1 MSALLLNATLFSALI
16 GYYVTWINNR
26 AAALSA
32 NAFDLAEWVG
42 IVPAVRYAQPPLSAP
57 FALRAALVCLA
68 WLFALR
74 GALAQRLAVRVAMSI
89 LGLAL
94 ALSLRPPIA
103 FFRGETGDPNYQ
115 QLAAL
120 CLVATSGVLLIG
132 AATWRGMA
140 RGWWLWLSLLL
151 TLIGAASAVLGLI
164 GALEALAR
172 LKIPTPLGAGVFLF
186 VISIGAH
193 GAAGL
198 WLLLRRQRLF
208 LGRDLLLGR

>member
-32 NAFDLAEWVG
+32 NAFDLAEWIG
-42 IVPAVRYAQPPLSAP
+42 IMPAVRYAEPPLSAP
-57 FALRAALVCLA
+57 FALRAALVSLA

-74 GALAQRLAVRVAMSI
+74 GALAQRFAVRAAMSVI
-89 LGLAL
+89 GLAL
-94 ALSLRPPIA
+94 AVSLRPPIA

-120 CLVATSGVLLIG
+120 CLVAVSGVLFIG
-132 AATWRGMA
+132 AAAWRGMA
-140 RGWWLWLSLLL
+140 RQWWLWLSLCLA
-151 TLIGAASAVLGLI
+151 LIGAASAVLGLR

-172 LKIPTPLGAGVFLF
+172 LKIPTPLGVGVFLF
-186 VISIGAH
+186 TIGVGAH
-193 GAAGL
+193 GAACL
-198 WLLLRRQRLF
+198 WLIWRARRVP
-208 LGRDLLLGR
+208 LGR

>member
-1 MSALLLNATLFSALI
+1 MSALLLNATLFNALI

-42 IVPAVRYAQPPLSAP
+42 IIPAVRYAEPPLSAP

-74 GALAQRLAVRVAMSI
+74 GALAQHIAARVVMSVI
-89 LGLAL
+89 GLAL
-94 ALSLRPPIA
+94 AVSLRPPIA
-103 FFRGETGDPNYQ
+103 FFRGETGDLNYQ

-120 CLVATSGVLLIG
+120 CLVAVSGVLFIG
-132 AATWRGMA
+132 AAAWRGKA
-140 RGWWLWLSLLL
+140 RQWWLWLSLCLA
-151 TLIGAASAVLGLI
+151 LIGAVSALLGLR

-172 LKIPTPLGAGVFLF
+172 LKIPTPLGAGAFLF
-186 VISIGAH
+186 IIGIGAH
-193 GAAGL
+193 GMTCL
-198 WLLLRRQRLF
+198 WLWHAQRSLRGKR
-208 LGRDLLLGR
+208 

>member
-32 NAFDLAEWVG
+32 NAFDLAEWIG
-42 IVPAVRYAQPPLSAP
+42 IIPAVRYAEPPLSAP
-57 FALRAALVCLA
+57 FALRAALVSLA

-74 GALAQRLAVRVAMSI
+74 GALAQRFAVRAAMSVI
-89 LGLAL
+89 GLAL
-94 ALSLRPPIA
+94 AVSLRPPIA

-120 CLVATSGVLLIG
+120 CLVAVSGVLFIG
-132 AATWRGMA
+132 AAAWRGMA
-140 RGWWLWLSLLL
+140 RQWWLWLSLCLA
-151 TLIGAASAVLGLI
+151 LIGAASAVLGLI

-186 VISIGAH
+186 TISVGAH
-193 GAAGL
+193 GAACL
-198 WLLLRRQRLF
+198 WLIWHARRAP
-208 LGRDLLLGR
+208 LGR